1 MIEVVLGAAVVMLS
15 GAVLYLVTQQEEPDL
30 DVEVDPEKVRGA
42 VSESWQN
49 LELDEKIGSVEKQM
63 ENVQSEAEKIQD
75 LHQEIETMLANP
87 QERGEFGERKLEDL
101 LSSHLPEE
109 MYGTQETVVG
119 TKKPDAYI
127 ESSAGKI
134 CIDSKFPL
142 ESFKR
147 MQEAD
152 DEDEKRKHAN
162 KFRRA
167 VKKQLDEVR
176 KKYVQPENGTTDY
189 AFEFVPSETVYY
201 YLVREEYE
209 LLNEYTQEGVQVVS
223 PLTLGH
229 KLELVKSD
237 VKTAQ
242 LSKEAKKVKSQL
254 QSFENSFKDVFE
266 EWSTFYTHVK
276 NSKKK
281 ADDVQSSLEDLED
294 EFQSVNRLD
303 SDGF

>member
-1 MIEVVLGAAVVMLS
+1 MIEIVLGAAVVMLS

-30 DVEVDPEKVRGA
+30 DVEVDPDKVRGA

-63 ENVQSEAEKIQD
+63 ENVQDEAEKIQD
-75 LHQEIETMLANP
+75 LHREIETMLANP

-101 LSSHLPEE
+101 LARHLPEE

-147 MQEAD
+147 MEEAED
-152 DEDEKRKHAN
+152 DDEKRKHAN

-167 VKKQLDEVR
+167 VKKQLDEVK

-209 LLNEYTQEGVQVVS
+209 LLNKYTREGVQLVS

-242 LSKEAKKVKSQL
+242 LSKEAERVKSQL
-254 QSFENSFKDVFE
+254 QSFENRFKEVFE

-281 ADDVQSSLEDLED
+281 ADDVEKSLEKLED
-294 EFQSVNRLD
+294 EFESVNRLEK
-303 SDGF
+303 

>member
-1 MIEVVLGAAVVMLS
+1 MIEIVLGGAVIILS
-15 GAVLYLVTQQEEPDL
+15 GAVFYLVTQQEEPDI
-30 DVEVDPEKVRGA
+30 DVEVDPDKVRGA

-49 LELDEKIGSVEKQM
+49 LKLDEKIGSVEKQM

-75 LHQEIETMLANP
+75 LHRDIETMLANP

-101 LSSHLPEE
+101 LARHLPSD

-119 TKKPDAYI
+119 RKKPDAYI
-127 ESSAGKI
+127 QSSAGKI

-142 ESFKR
+142 ESFRR
-147 MQEAD
+147 MQEA
-152 DEDEKRKHAN
+152 EDEKEKQKHSN

-167 VKKQLDEVR
+167 VKKQLQEVK
-176 KKYVQPENGTTDY
+176 KKYVKPEKGTTDY

-209 LLNEYTQEGVQVVS
+209 LLNEYTREGVQVVS

-242 LSKEAKKVKSQL
+242 LSKEAEKVKSQL
-254 QSFENSFKDVFE
+254 QSFENSFRDVFD
-266 EWSTFYTHVK
+266 EWSTFYKHVR

-281 ADDVQSSLEDLED
+281 ADDVESSLERLED
-294 EFQSVNRLD
+294 EFESVNRLEN
-303 SDGF
+303 

>member
-1 MIEVVLGAAVVMLS
+1 MIEIVLGGAVIILS
-15 GAVLYLVTQQEEPDL
+15 GAVFYLVTQQEEPDI
-30 DVEVDPEKVRGA
+30 DVEVDPDKVRGA

-49 LELDEKIGSVEKQM
+49 LKLDEKIGSVEKQM

-75 LHQEIETMLANP
+75 LHRDIETMLANP

-101 LSSHLPEE
+101 LARHLPSD

-119 TKKPDAYI
+119 RKKPDAYI
-127 ESSAGKI
+127 QSSAGKI

-142 ESFKR
+142 ESFRR
-147 MQEAD
+147 MQEA
-152 DEDEKRKHAN
+152 EDEKEKQKHAN

-167 VKKQLDEVR
+167 VKKQLQEVK
-176 KKYVQPENGTTDY
+176 KKYVKPEKGTTDY

-209 LLNEYTQEGVQVVS
+209 LLNEYTREGVQVVS

-242 LSKEAKKVKSQL
+242 LSKEAEKVKSQL
-254 QSFENSFKDVFE
+254 QSFENSFRDVFD
-266 EWSTFYTHVK
+266 EWSTFYKHVR

-281 ADDVQSSLEDLED
+281 ADDVESSLERLED
-294 EFQSVNRLD
+294 EFESVNRLEN
-303 SDGF
+303 

>member
-1 MIEVVLGAAVVMLS
+1 MIELVLGGAVVMLS

-42 VSESWQN
+42 VSESWQK

-63 ENVQSEAEKIQD
+63 ENVQSEAEKIQE
-75 LHQEIETMLANP
+75 LHRDIETMLANP

-101 LSSHLPEE
+101 LARHLPEE
-109 MYGTQETVVG
+109 MYGTQEVVIG
-119 TKKPDAYI
+119 RKKPDAYI

-147 MQEAD
+147 MQEAEN
-152 DEDEKRKHAN
+152 EDERRKHAN

-167 VKKQLDEVR
+167 VKSQLDEVK
-176 KKYVQPENGTTDY
+176 KKYVKPENGTTDY

-209 LLNEYTQEGVQVVS
+209 LLNEYTKEGVQVVS

-242 LSKEAKKVKSQL
+242 LSKEAEKVKNQL
-254 QSFENSFKDVFE
+254 KSFENSFKDVFD
-266 EWSTFYTHVK
+266 EWSTFYKHVR

-281 ADDVQSSLEDLED
+281 ADDVQSSLERLKD
-294 EFQSVNRLD
+294 EFESVNRLEK
-303 SDGF
+303 